1 MLKIIVLRINK
12 KSMVMKIQAIKVYKQ
27 IKKQDKNI
35 KANITI
41 NQYIT
46 NKTNN

>member
-1 MLKIIVLRINK
+1 MMKIIVLKINK
-12 KSMVMKIQAIKVYKQ
+12 NSMVIKIQTIKVYKQ
-27 IKKQDKNI
+27 IKKRDKNI
-35 KANITI
+35 KASINI